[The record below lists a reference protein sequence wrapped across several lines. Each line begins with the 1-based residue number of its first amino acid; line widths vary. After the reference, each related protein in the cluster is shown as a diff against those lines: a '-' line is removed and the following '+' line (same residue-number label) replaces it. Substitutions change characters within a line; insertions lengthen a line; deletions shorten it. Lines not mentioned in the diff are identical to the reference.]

1 MVEEILVK
9 DVLTKE
15 MIEGGKELVQ
25 HLDKAKIKVT
35 SAFWLF
41 ISESNTWKLLIAS
54 AEVKRTGPR
63 KLYEKIVYILSE
75 IPTQHRLALSH
86 IQVVQNNDP
95 LVSSLRSGIKTGKSI
110 SGVSVSG
117 STFVSHYIDDAFI
130 YRST

>member
-15 MIEGGKELVQ
+15 MIEGGKELVR
-25 HLDKAKIKVT
+25 HLDRAKINVT

-41 ISESNTWKLLIAS
+41 VSESNTWKLLIAS
-54 AEVKRTGPR
+54 PEVNRTGPR
-63 KLYEKIVYILSE
+63 KLYGKIVDILSV

-117 STFVSHYIDDAFI
+117 STFVSQYIDDAFI